1 MFILMLR
8 LLFRPCAVAL
18 ALAVTSPTGVAQTED
33 AASLL
38 QQGTSAMRRG
48 DTTEA
53 IRDFTQFTQRQ
64 PSSAPGY
71 FNLGLALEQGGQ
83 PEAALAALDKARS
96 LQPSLRGIPLFTGI
110 ANYRLNRFSEAHDA
124 LSEATRLEPKN
135 AIAWMW
141 LGIVE
146 LAREH
151 PELAVAALDKAAQLD
166 PTNLDILYHR
176 GRAHLLVA
184 KQSYS
189 AMFKLDPNSW
199 RVHEVVGQ
207 ADAEAFRF
215 DNAIDEFTLA
225 VQAAPQEPGLH
236 EELGDAY
243 WASYK
248 LQQADDA
255 YAAEIKIDPGNTA
268 ALYKLG
274 SLRVT
279 RNDASSGLPLLQRA
293 LADDPQLSDA
303 HYYLGKAEATLG
315 NDEEAIEQYKLAT
328 VDKNA
333 EELRIMSWYQLAMLY
348 RKEHRAPEAGE
359 AMMRFRQMKAARDQ
373 RQQTHFQDTERR
385 REQLPVQEAIPADTA
400 AP

>member
-1 MFILMLR
+1 MLR
-8 LLFRPCAVAL
+8 LLIRPCAL
-18 ALAVTSPTGVAQTED
+18 ALAFAVSSRSGVSQTEA

-38 QQGTSAMRRG
+38 QQGTSAMRSG
-48 DTTEA
+48 DTAEA
-53 IRDFTQFTQRQ
+53 IRDFREFTQRQ
-64 PSSAPGY
+64 PSSAMGY

-83 PEAALAALDKARS
+83 PEAALAALHKAKS
-96 LQPSLRGIPLFTGI
+96 LEPSLRGIPLFTGI
-110 ANYRLNRFSEAHDA
+110 TNYRLNRLQEAHDA

-135 AIAWMW
+135 SVAWMW

-225 VQAAPQEPGLH
+225 VHAAPQEPGLH

-243 WASYK
+243 WAAYK

-255 YAAEIKIDPGNTA
+255 YAEEIKIDPANTA

-279 RNDASSGLPLLQRA
+279 RNDVSSGLPLLQQA
-293 LADDPQLSDA
+293 LAADPELSDA
-303 HYYLGKAEATLG
+303 HYYLGKAEAALG
-315 NDEEAIEQYKLAT
+315 KDDAAIEQFKLAT

-348 RKEHRAPEAGE
+348 RRAHRSQEAGD
-359 AMMRFRQMKAARDQ
+359 AMMRFRQMKATRDL
-373 RQQTHFQDTERR
+373 RQQTHFQESERR
-385 REQLPVQEAIPADTA
+385 REQLPVQETIPAEPP

>member
-1 MFILMLR
+1 MLR
-8 LLFRPCAVAL
+8 DLFRPCTL
-18 ALAVTSPTGVAQTED
+18 ALAFAVSAQSGVSQTEA

-38 QQGTSAMRRG
+38 QQGSSAMRRG
-48 DTTEA
+48 DTAEA
-53 IRDFTQFTQRQ
+53 IRDFSEFTRQ
-64 PSSAPGY
+64 QPGSAMGY

-83 PEAALAALDKARS
+83 PQAALAALHKARS
-96 LQPSLRGIPLFTGI
+96 LEPSLRGIPLFMGI
-110 ANYRLNRFSEAHDA
+110 TSYRLNRLSEAHDA
-124 LSEATRLEPKN
+124 LSQATRLEPKN
-135 AIAWMW
+135 SVAWMW

-146 LAREH
+146 LAQEH

-225 VQAAPQEPGLH
+225 VHAAPQEPGLH

-243 WASYK
+243 WAAYK

-255 YAAEIKIDPGNTA
+255 YTEEIKIDPGNTA

-279 RNDASSGLPLLQRA
+279 RNDVSAGLPLLEQA
-293 LADDPQLSDA
+293 LAADPELTDA

-315 NDEEAIEQYKLAT
+315 KDDAAVEQFKLAT

-348 RKEHRAPEAGE
+348 RRAHRSQEAAD
-359 AMMRFRQMKAARDQ
+359 AMISFRQMKAARDL
-373 RQQTHFQDTERR
+373 RQQTHFQESERR
-385 REQLPVQEAIPADTA
+385 RDQLPVQETIPTE
-400 AP
+400 P